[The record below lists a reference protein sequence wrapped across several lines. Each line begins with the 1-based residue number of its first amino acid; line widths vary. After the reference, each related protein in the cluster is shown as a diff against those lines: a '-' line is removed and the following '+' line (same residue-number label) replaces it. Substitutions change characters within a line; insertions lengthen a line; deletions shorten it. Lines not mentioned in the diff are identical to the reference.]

1 MEEKEKIAD
10 CYRKMYQYM
19 IKKDITTL
27 KEILDESFA
36 LIHMTGM
43 NQLKAEYLKYIKNGT
58 LNYYSAEHKDISIDI
73 EEDKAYV
80 IGKSLVTAA
89 VFGGGIGK
97 WKLQLDI
104 KLIKREDQWL
114 LTEARASTY

>member
-10 CYRKMYQYM
+10 CYCKMYNYM
-19 IKKDITTL
+19 MKKDITAL
-27 KEILDESFA
+27 EKILDVSFA

-43 NQLKAEYLKYIKNGT
+43 NQPKAEFLKYIENGI

-73 EEDKAYV
+73 EGDKAYV
-80 IGKSLVTAA
+80 IGKSLVSAA
-89 VFGGGIGK
+89 VFHGGIGK

-104 KLIKREDQWL
+104 KFIKRDGQWFM
-114 LTEARASTY
+114 TEARTSTY